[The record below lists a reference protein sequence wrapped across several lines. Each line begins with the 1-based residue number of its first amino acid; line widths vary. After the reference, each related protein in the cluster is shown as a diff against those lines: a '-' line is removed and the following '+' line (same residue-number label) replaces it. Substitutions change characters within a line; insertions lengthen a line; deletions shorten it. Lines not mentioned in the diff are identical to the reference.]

1 MIYTQLPFQT
11 LKFMLFVGLLLSASN
26 IWAQEELAVEK
37 QQETESMAMAPS
49 MQAQS
54 CPVTFNQVPIPES
67 GKLCQIFAADFP
79 ASMVLHVPQVPNAI
93 VQFYQDTQLFGEA
106 QLIKER
112 FMMQSED
119 KNTTVIVSADGEGSQ
134 VDILVKR
141 AASE

>member
-1 MIYTQLPFQT
+1 
-11 LKFMLFVGLLLSASN
+11 
-26 IWAQEELAVEK
+26 
-37 QQETESMAMAPS
+37 
-49 MQAQS
+49 
-54 CPVTFNQVPIPES
+54 VPIPES

-79 ASMVLHVPQVPNAI
+79 ASMVLHVPQAPNTI

-106 QLIKER
+106 QVIKER